1 MATVLP
7 YQNIAYADRFGYAL
21 KADRKTPI
29 RIDDVNEENRH
40 AGYFCLSC
48 GEELTPVLGKE
59 RIHHFRHKVKD
70 PNRECN
76 YESYLHKL
84 AKAILLNRFQNS
96 QQFNIGVYT
105 QNNCEFI
112 DNCKIK
118 CPKMYL
124 KKTNLKDYL
133 DTATE
138 EEKIGDFRADVLL
151 SCSDESKKRQPILL
165 EVNVT
170 HPCTEEKINSKYR
183 IIEFD
188 IQSEQD
194 ACNLQTLEITDL
206 QEHIHF
212 YNFIFKR
219 EEPHEPI
226 TLYRHNLVKV
236 ENAYQIIP
244 DSIDCKKLQTEE
256 YQMLENSVYDVIYKC
271 NLNEQERFDWLIAL
285 LVNNN
290 TVKSCKY
297 CKYYN
302 NCNSIMLVRGS
313 STFDFV
319 QFANRCRYFIKHC
332 EWYLAS
338 KSVFRNVITHSANQQ
353 NPQ

>member
-29 RIDDVNEENRH
+29 HIDDVNEENRH
-40 AGYFCLSC
+40 AGYYCLSC

-59 RIHHFRHKVKD
+59 RTHHFRHKVKD
-70 PNRECN
+70 TNRECN

-96 QQFNIGVYT
+96 QQFNIGITVKNTCQLYDK
-105 QNNCEFI
+105 CEFH
-112 DNCKIK
+112 
-118 CPKMYL
+118 CPQQYL
-124 KKTNLKDYL
+124 KTTNLKDYY
-133 DTATE
+133 DTVTE
-138 EEKIGDFRADVLL
+138 EGTVGNFRADVLL
-151 SCSDESKKRQPILL
+151 SCSDKSKNSNPTLL
-165 EVNVT
+165 EINVT

-188 IQSEQD
+188 IQNEQD
-194 ACNLQTLEITDL
+194 ACNLQTADITD
-206 QEHIHF
+206 QKNNIHF
-212 YNFIFKR
+212 YNFKKEI
-219 EEPHEPI
+219 PHDPI
-226 TLYRHNLVKV
+226 TLHRVSLFKV
-236 ENAYQIIP
+236 ENGFQRHS
-244 DSIDCKKLQTEE
+244 DSIDCMKIHTGE

-302 NCNSIMLVRGS
+302 NCKSIMLVRGS

-338 KSVFRNVITHSANQQ
+338 KSVFRNVITHSATQQ